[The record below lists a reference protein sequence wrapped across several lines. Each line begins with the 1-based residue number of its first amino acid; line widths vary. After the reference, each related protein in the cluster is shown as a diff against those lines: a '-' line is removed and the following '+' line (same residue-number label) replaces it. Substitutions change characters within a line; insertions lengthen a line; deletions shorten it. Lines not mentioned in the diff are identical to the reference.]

1 MGFRKVF
8 KLSLTPIIRGEHM
21 NLIRELERVLERE
34 KELEKKR
41 EEVLGELSNLKPKRG
56 TLEYKWVKNKVGEKY
71 RYWYLRTYE
80 KGKLRSIYLGAKI
93 PEELLEGIQD
103 RKRAQK
109 LQRELAEIEKELRRI
124 EKAKKEIERALSS
137 LYLL

>member
-1 MGFRKVF
+1 MPKNNEVVRKL
-8 KLSLTPIIRGEHM
+8 K
-21 NLIRELERVLERE
+21 ELLDYEE
-34 KELEKKR
+34 ELEKR
-41 EEVLGELSNLKPKRG
+41 RDEILEELSNLKPKKKG

-93 PEELLEGIQD
+93 PEELLEGIQN

-109 LQRELAEIEKELRRI
+109 LQRELSRIEKELKKI
-124 EKAKKEIERALSS
+124 ERARKEIERALS
-137 LYLL
+137 LYYD